1 MGEVRQITIN
11 RTKKDYPGFT
21 VMTIPV
27 YIGSSNNYTLH
38 HLANGSKYIY
48 RNITARNL
56 DKPSSIL
63 NPIKSSQ
70 LVQDLKLK
78 KLAYEK
84 LI

>member
-38 HLANGSKYIY
+38 HLATGSKQLYFKVFLHALLET
-48 RNITARNL
+48 ITSL
-56 DKPSSIL
+56 
-63 NPIKSSQ
+63 
-70 LVQDLKLK
+70 
-78 KLAYEK
+78 
-84 LI
+84 

>member
-38 HLANGSKYIY
+38 HLANGSKYI
-48 RNITARNL
+48 NITVRNL